1 MEEYQQDP
9 YEHPRYNFT
18 EPQNTA
24 ELIKYLDPN
33 LQKQKLLVQLF
44 GLQWDEKKQTWTQP
58 DATAALIKTEKGHQW
73 VENIIG
79 PFFTVSA
86 TTNRLKNNQIV
97 RLVHGLIDEIKSTFR
112 VESKREVYGIHI
124 ENSREVGNLII
135 RACALNLYRSNEK
148 GIDVNL
154 LNQNTKF
161 VESRN
166 ISTNKQGGF
175 FKSLN
180 PLNAFK

>member
-9 YEHPRYNFT
+9 YETPRNYNF
-18 EPQNTA
+18 ESQNNA
-24 ELIKYLDPN
+24 ELIRYLDPN

-44 GLQWDEKKQTWTQP
+44 GLEWDEKKQTWTQP
-58 DATAALIKTEKGHQW
+58 DASTALIKTEKGHQW
-73 VENIIG
+73 VENIIS

-97 RLVHGLIDEIKSTFR
+97 RMIHSLIDELHSTFR
-112 VESKREVYGIHI
+112 IKPKRDVYGIQI
-124 ENSREVGNLII
+124 DNAKEIGNLII

-148 GIDVNL
+148 GVDVNL

-166 ISTNKQGGF
+166 ISKQKQGGF
-175 FKSLN
+175 FKGLN
-180 PLNAFK
+180 TLNAFK